1 MQPGRLAPIPG
12 GGDILEAM
20 STPYRYCRGC
30 GAAAAELRISKRGW
44 CPTCA
49 IDRAT
54 QAAAAS
60 VRTAAALPP
69 PKVKRRRV
77 KRPSSTLS

>member
-1 MQPGRLAPIPG
+1 MHPGRWTPTPG
-12 GGDILEAM
+12 DGWVTCGVA
-20 STPYRYCRGC
+20 STYRYCRGC
-30 GAAAAELRISKRGW
+30 GVNRDDVRISKRGW

-77 KRPSSTLS
+77 KRPSSTLG